1 MDLFCITECRLQAM
15 LWQLN
20 ACASTLFRGQ
30 GLYTHIVALCPC
42 REDFLRQTEYG
53 YGEEN
58 LGADDLSELRAAAD
72 GHGPYAKYN

>member
-1 MDLFCITECRLQAM
+1 M
-15 LWQLN
+15 LWQLGAHVLVHFQRPRLTN
-20 ACASTLFRGQ
+20 
-30 GLYTHIVALCPC
+30 IVALFPC